1 MEGSTGQFG
10 VVARIAKGKVPLHGP
25 TGTVTIEGDRLH
37 LRKRNG
43 TAIADYAVGSVRAA
57 SLKRNAGASV
67 RIWADGDTYILDWG
81 RVLEGTPWALGE
93 IGAAIGAL
101 GQVPRKRAITSAFL
115 DAVHAQGGQVDGREE
130 A

>member
-1 MEGSTGQFG
+1 MEASTGQFG
-10 VVARIAKGKVPLHGP
+10 VVARIAKGKVPLWGP

-43 TAIADYAVGSVRAA
+43 NAIADYAVGSVRAA

-81 RVLEGTPWALGE
+81 RALEGAQWSLGE
-93 IGAAIGAL
+93 MGAAIGTL
-101 GQVPRKRAITSAFL
+101 GQIPRKRAITTAFL
-115 DAVHAQGGQVDGREE
+115 AALQAKGGQVDGNEQ

>member
-1 MEGSTGQFG
+1 MEASTAQFG
-10 VVARIAKGKVPLHGP
+10 VIARIAKGKVPLWGP

-43 TAIADYAVGSVRAA
+43 TAIAEYPVKSVRAA

-67 RIWADGDTYILDWG
+67 RIWADSDTYILDWG

-101 GQVPRKRAITSAFL
+101 GQVPRKRAITTAFL
-115 DAVHAQGGQVDGREE
+115 DELQAKGGQIDGREQP
-130 A
+130 